1 MICLGRVQFKRLK
14 KIAHILYLS
23 LATIPKIFSNHAN
36 LIVIVITNSSITY
49 YHLRYLCAQGNKRV
63 YTFLTLLKISMTKE
77 IIAYANIIN
86 WNFI

>member
-14 KIAHILYLS
+14 KIAHIS
-23 LATIPKIFSNHAN
+23 ISVATIPKIFSNHAN

-63 YTFLTLLKISMTKE
+63 YTFLTLLK
-77 IIAYANIIN
+77 YQ
-86 WNFI
+86 